1 MRALL
6 AALPL
11 NAIACSISIMICIG
25 CKVEQTTTP
34 SSVSVDILQPIEST
48 GVDTGGTPPAPT
60 QPREPGDVVSLVFDP
75 PSITGSAPSSVV
87 VKVIALDQTGD
98 EVRSVNL
105 TVRVTDQG
113 VASVKGIDGRFVS
126 FSLKSSGTTTAIVT
140 AAGAQASLVI
150 TVN

>member
-1 MRALL
+1 MKALV
-6 AALPL
+6 AVLPF
-11 NAIACSISIMICIG
+11 NAIACSMAVIICVG

-48 GVDTGGTPPAPT
+48 GVDVTPPTGPT
-60 QPREPGDVVSLVFDP
+60 QPRDPGDVVSLVFDP

-87 VKVIALDQTGD
+87 VKVIALDQAGD

-105 TVRVTDQG
+105 TVRMSDPL
-113 VASVKGIDGRFVS
+113 VASVKDVDGRFVS
-126 FSLKSSGTTTAIVT
+126 FSLKSTGTTTAIVT
-140 AAGAQASLVI
+140 AAGAQGALPI

>member
-6 AALPL
+6 AFLPF
-11 NAIACSISIMICIG
+11 NATACSMAVLICIG

-48 GVDTGGTPPAPT
+48 GVDTGGTPPDPT

-87 VKVIALDQTGD
+87 VKVIALDQAGD
-98 EVRSVNL
+98 EVRSVDL
-105 TVRVTDQG
+105 TVRMTDPL

-126 FSLKSSGTTTAIVT
+126 FSLKSTGTTTAVIT
-140 AAGAQASLVI
+140 AAGAQGALPI